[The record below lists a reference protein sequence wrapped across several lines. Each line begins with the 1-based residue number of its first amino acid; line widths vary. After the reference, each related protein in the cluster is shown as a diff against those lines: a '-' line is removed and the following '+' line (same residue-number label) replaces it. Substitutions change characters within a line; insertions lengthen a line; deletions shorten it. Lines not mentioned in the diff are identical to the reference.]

1 MTEHVSQE
9 ELILHYYGEQ
19 DGGDVQRHL
28 AECESCRTEFRTLQ
42 RVLNTV
48 DSLPVPERNGEYG
61 AEVWRRVQ
69 PRIGVSVRSR
79 WWTGQAFRNWTL
91 AAGMA
96 AVIVL
101 AFIGGRHQ
109 SQPQP
114 ARTVANNNQVR
125 ERVLLVAV
133 GDHLVRSQMVLA
145 ELVNAGAPGKGGLDI
160 SYEQQTARDLV
171 DSNRLYRMT
180 AASTG
185 DTATASVLEE
195 LERVLLDV
203 ANGPS
208 DVTAGQLD
216 ELRRRIQDQGILFK
230 VRVFASKV
238 EHREDRPLTTT
249 N

>member
-1 MTEHVSQE
+1 MSEHKHISEE
-9 ELILHYYGEQ
+9 ELILHYYGEAS
-19 DGGDVQRHL
+19 DVQGRL
-28 AECESCRTEFRTLQ
+28 AECESCRAEFRTLQ

-61 AEVWRRVQ
+61 AHVWRRIE
-69 PRIGVSVRSR
+69 PGIGRGARTR
-79 WWTGQAFRNWTL
+79 WWTGQGFRNWAL

-101 AFIGGRHQ
+101 AFMAGRHQ
-109 SQPQP
+109 APPRP
-114 ARTVANNNQVR
+114 AQTADNRQAR

-133 GDHLVRSQMVLA
+133 GDHLERSQMVLA
-145 ELVNAGAPGKGGLDI
+145 ELANAGAPGKGRLDI
-160 SYEQQTARDLV
+160 SYEQSAAHDLV
-171 DSNRLYRMT
+171 ESNRLYRMT

-208 DVTAGQLD
+208 DVTAGQL
-216 ELRRRIQDQGILFK
+216 EQLRRRIQDEGILFK

-238 EHREDRPLTTT
+238 EQRADRPMMTT